1 MASKVGE
8 IKYCNLYKFIKTH
21 KDYKKLYEV
30 IDDLC
35 AKSLFKIGPNFKT
48 TFLMP
53 NEKLISK
60 MLSDINKGHP
70 EKAYDMLK
78 GLLLKGVLASKAD
91 FKGDISNS
99 LGFKLDEPSK
109 LKIEHNKLFKTWEGR
124 DNVIVYDLLEDKVP
138 SATTK
143 SDWKPPMRGKKGGNS
158 DKRKDLTKEL
168 ANDFKKKSSIS
179 PYACKIGSLLTFLK
193 MKHKNEYDV
202 VCFLLSGNSMI
213 SWYIIIEPGKTSNQV
228 ISDEIFNEWQKSNMP
243 HNKTYDAYLSGIEH
257 AASKLNSKHF
267 NNVNEIRKDLLT
279 TSCNKIE
286 LPKSVLNEYEK
297 FIDGC
302 KEMPAHLVELYKKD
316 KHLKPFQDELQ
327 FFYPDACEY
336 DINELDM
343 INWSQISK
351 SLKIIDQSASNSKEL
366 FFSGIVSF
374 VRSISFLYMP
384 LSEEKHEKLIKI
396 KNGGKS
402 DPRSSQGIIYHSKGR
417 EQMKWSKKSGGADDD
432 PHYDFIIM
440 AIKDLDDDGKQKV
453 RDKLLKMES
462 DQKSE

>member
-1 MASKVGE
+1 MAPKVGE

-53 NEKLISK
+53 NDKLISK
-60 MLSDINKGHP
+60 MLSDISEGHP

-124 DNVIVYDLLEDKVP
+124 DNVVVYDLLEDNVP
-138 SATTK
+138 SAKTK
-143 SDWKPPMRGKKGGNS
+143 SEWKPPMRTKKGGS
-158 DKRKDLTKEL
+158 ADKRKELTKEL
-168 ANDFKKKSSIS
+168 ANNFKKKSSVS

-193 MKHKNEYDV
+193 MKHMDIYDA
-202 VCFLLSGNSMI
+202 VCFLLSGNSMVT
-213 SWYIIIEPGKTSNQV
+213 WYVIIEPGKTSNQV

-243 HNKTYDAYLSGIEH
+243 QNKTYDAYLSGIEH
-257 AASKLNSKHF
+257 AASKLHPKHF
-267 NNVNEIRKDLLT
+267 NNVNEIRKKLLT

-286 LPKSVLNEYEK
+286 LPKSVLNEYK
-297 FIDGC
+297 TFINKH
-302 KEMPAHLVELYKKD
+302 KEMLPVHLVKLYEHD
-316 KHLKPFQDELQ
+316 EHLKPFQDELQ
-327 FFYPDACEY
+327 FFYPDACAY

-343 INWSQISK
+343 INWTQTSK

-384 LSEEKHEKLIKI
+384 LSEEKHDKLIKI
-396 KNGGKS
+396 KNGGSS

-432 PHYDFIIM
+432 KPKHDFIMM
-440 AIKDLDDDGKQKV
+440 AYMELDDDEQKALLE
-453 RDKLLKMES
+453 KLAAK
-462 DQKSE
+462 KSE